1 MRRENWKHIFVIW
14 RVKITFPPPADQFQ
28 VWTSDALSSH
38 LTLTSELQLFRQF
51 ESKEVCIKNSYP
63 PEIRV
68 RICLLCVL
76 LKLKTYKNWISIK
89 YNCLHMSHIG
99 PKYFN
104 DCCKKNGKCLASY
117 FIHHDGS
124 SVAHIAVNCSTHT
137 MIKTKFPSSYIQN
150 FIPCH
155 IKHTPPMLLGLAF
168 WSWEPHLTFLII
180 CWQQWLSRAGPLF
193 RSWFG

>member
-76 LKLKTYKNWISIK
+76 LKSKTYIK
-89 YNCLHMSHIG
+89 LNFHKVQLFTRVTYWS
-99 PKYFN
+99 FN

-124 SVAHIAVNCSTHT
+124 SVAHIAVNCSTHHDQNPIAFKLYSEFYT
-137 MIKTKFPSSYIQN
+137 M
-150 FIPCH
+150 
-155 IKHTPPMLLGLAF
+155 
-168 WSWEPHLTFLII
+168 PHKAYSAHVVRPGFLIVGTPSPFSHH
-180 CWQQWLSRAGPLF
+180 LLAAVAKPGRATLF